1 MSIKLY
7 LQGKLP
13 QSLDVISGC
22 RFPMDVSDLIKMNL
36 IKVCKSY
43 QPGGRELG
51 DCLEQILQEEKE
63 EECSIVGMYCH
74 LDIFRLDPPP
84 HRMH

>member
-1 MSIKLY
+1 
-7 LQGKLP
+7 
-13 QSLDVISGC
+13 
-22 RFPMDVSDLIKMNL
+22 MDVSDLIKMNL

-63 EECSIVGMYCH
+63 ECSIVGMYCH